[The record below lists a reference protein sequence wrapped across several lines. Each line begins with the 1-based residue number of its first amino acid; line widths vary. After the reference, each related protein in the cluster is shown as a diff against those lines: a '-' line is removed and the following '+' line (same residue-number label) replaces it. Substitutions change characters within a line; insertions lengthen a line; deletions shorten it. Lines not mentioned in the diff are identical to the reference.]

1 MELTDL
7 VFEIIDDTLY
17 AQSAGQKTERDW
29 VVVVGVLRGG
39 IAEDDSVG
47 KEEGGDDNA
56 TTTKRHGKVEILLA
70 PLALALN
77 TFLLSDSGRLSS
89 PADFSFLRFIPDEMP

>member
-1 MELTDL
+1 
-7 VFEIIDDTLY
+7 
-17 AQSAGQKTERDW
+17 
-29 VVVVGVLRGG
+29 VVVGVLRGG

-56 TTTKRHGKVEILLA
+56 TTTKRHGEVEILLA
-70 PLALALN
+70 PLALN
-77 TFLLSDSGRLSS
+77 TFPLSDSGRLSS